1 MESDLELGESL
12 ARPLSVSTTVV
23 FANVVFLAGGVV
35 IVASNPFGLQ
45 RERRLLLCGNTGDD
59 DV

>member
-12 ARPLSVSTTVV
+12 ARPLSVSTTAV

-45 RERRLLLCGNTGDD
+45 RERRLLLCGKTGDD

>member
-1 MESDLELGESL
+1 VESDLELGESL
-12 ARPLSVSTTVV
+12 ARPLSVSTMVV